1 MRKGERQRLYEVD
14 FVAWTKAQAAE
25 LRAMAERR
33 VNSQLDLIY
42 LAEEVEDLGK
52 SERDAVRSQVRW
64 IIEHALKLEHARAV
78 WPRNGWKGSIVNAR
92 NILDDKLT
100 PSLRDDLEARLP
112 QLYAQARDEAEL
124 ALLQHGEDEAARM
137 LPEAPPYRL
146 DDLLAR
152 GWYPRNRHGIEG
164 RTGG

>member
-1 MRKGERQRLYEVD
+1 MRKREARPLYEID
-14 FVAWTKAQAAE
+14 YVAWTEAQAAE

-33 VNSQLDLIY
+33 VNTPLDLAN

-52 SERDAVRSQVRW
+52 SERDAVRSQVRR

-92 NILDDKLT
+92 NILADKLT
-100 PSLRDDLEARLP
+100 PSLRDDLEAGLP
-112 QLYAQARDEAEL
+112 QLYGQARDEAEL

-137 LPEAPPYRL
+137 LPAAPPYRL

-152 GWYPRNRHGIEG
+152 GWYPRNRNGIDEPAAG
-164 RTGG
+164 